1 MTHRPDSSR
10 LRILFFTLVIGV
22 ALCSSPGATAESDEP
37 PTLGQENF
45 RLVDEGGNSTT
56 DLGIDPHIDPLQVG
70 LDPTAIVTA
79 HNILGLVFQQSAA
92 ARQLWFIFAGVG
104 LGLLIFSAVLVRLI
118 DRPRTATALLVSW
131 ALAFSVFA
139 CLHWTA
145 LDTVQQQ
152 HRLLTRLVQHAA
164 DEASAPDFLVPLAA
178 TIQPLPQELLAA
190 AHLCLDLLVLGS
202 MLLLWRHGRRNRA

>member
-10 LRILFFTLVIGV
+10 LRTLFFTLVIGV

-56 DLGIDPHIDPLQVG
+56 NLGIDPHIDPPQVG

-79 HNILGLVFQQSAA
+79 HNILGLAFQQSAA

-104 LGLLIFSAVLVRLI
+104 LGLLIFFAGLVRLTAQT
-118 DRPRTATALLVSW
+118 RTVTALPALW

-139 CLHWTA
+139 YLHWTA

-152 HRLLTRLVQHAA
+152 YRLLTRLIQHAA
-164 DEASAPDFLVPLAA
+164 DQAAAPDFLGPLAA
-178 TIQPLPQELLAA
+178 TIQPLPRELLAA
-190 AHLCLDLLVLGS
+190 AHLGLDLLVLGS
-202 MLLLWRHGRRNRA
+202 MLLLWRRGRRNRA